1 MFETEDG
8 RFTFGWAP
16 RKKAARPQL
25 LEVPEMLRPIL
36 RGWWK
41 GHGQPSSGFVFPALR
56 GKRTGEGEK
65 TTRHA
70 AAMRRDLRRAFGLE
84 VWDAATRKWK
94 RSGRAMT
101 ARERELLEGT
111 DMVRRVDFHSWRR
124 AFNQALAD
132 AGVNLQQAQ
141 ALAGHSSMEAHQR
154 YLKNTGAMRRM
165 PPAALPQCL
174 PNRPEAP
181 SGWQDGLPGMAR
193 TQPKTADPDCAPR
206 AIRTHDHRIRSS
218 GP

>member
-1 MFETEDG
+1 MLETEDG
-8 RFTFGWAP
+8 RFTFGWDP

-36 RGWWK
+36 RDWWK

-56 GKRTGEGEK
+56 GKRAGKGEK

-84 VWDAATRKWK
+84 VWDAAKRKWK
-94 RSGRAMT
+94 PSGRAMT
-101 ARERELLEGT
+101 PRERELLDGT

-132 AGVNLQQAQ
+132 AGVTLQQAQ

-154 YLKNTGAMRRM
+154 YLKNTGAMRRCRGGCTR
-165 PPAALPQCL
+165 PLP
-174 PNRPEAP
+174 
-181 SGWQDGLPGMAR
+181 MASR
-193 TQPKTADPDCAPR
+193 
-206 AIRTHDHRIRSS
+206 
-218 GP
+218 